1 MFDKFQDYMYY
12 LLFGP
17 LKKVVKVKNQF
28 YILFKVFGKLLDQTK
43 EDIFKVREQSMV
55 ISATGKM
62 LEEHG
67 IERDMKRLKGEE
79 EENYRIRLSM
89 KNIIAEKAGTNEGIL
104 LALKAL
110 GYEKSYIEPYY
121 IHDPERWAEFIV
133 YLRGKNPS
141 NINDLR
147 IIDNEVMKVKPASG
161 KPAYGSEEYTDIH
174 IQSVFRS
181 GYSKYPLCGT
191 IICGMWPD
199 RNNLAK
205 VFESSLCTNSKQT
218 NGDVEYP
225 ETGLIA
231 ASEKK
236 YQEFK
241 YAEYGEFSSII
252 GRSEEHEEREVKYIR
267 CNEILSGQ
275 YPYEQNTAKVFESEI
290 ITKSS
295 NKDGE
300 NGYPLCGEI
309 KCEGVSKKD
318 EDTN

>member
-1 MFDKFQDYMYY
+1 MNLHEYAWSLAHEIFE
-12 LLFGP
+12 
-17 LKKVVKVKNQF
+17 KKLSGIREVNN
-28 YILFKVFGKLLDQTK
+28 
-43 EDIFKVREQSMV
+43 IFHAFSEV
-55 ISATGKM
+55 
-62 LEEHG
+62 LEEAKEKIYLIRRQALIGTAKGKALDIHG
-67 IERDMKRLKGEE
+67 GKKFPRYANEDDSRYSTRLLNRKEIS
-79 EENYRIRLSM
+79 R
-89 KNIIAEKAGTNEGIL
+89 KAGTNEGIL